1 MQQAR
6 SHTLIRTIRLLN
18 GVLNRLKETLCAFHT
33 KKVLAII
40 IKRQEAAEEEILKNK
55 GVVVNFGVICTLHSS
70 QCVSLS
76 FAVNFIV
83 GREWLDTLR
92 LGLLLIR

>member
-40 IKRQEAAEEEILKNK
+40 IKRQEEEILKNK
-55 GVVVNFGVICTLHSS
+55 GVVVNCGVICTLHSS